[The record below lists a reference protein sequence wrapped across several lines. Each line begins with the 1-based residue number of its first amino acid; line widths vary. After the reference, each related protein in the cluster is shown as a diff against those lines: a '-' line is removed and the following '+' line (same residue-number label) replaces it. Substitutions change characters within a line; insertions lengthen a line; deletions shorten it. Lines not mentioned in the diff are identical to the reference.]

1 MTEYVTIGH
10 PDRIADLLAAKLIE
24 AIQRKDQWNAHAAIE
39 VLITGNKVVFS
50 GEARTS
56 LKLTKKFLKNEIVIP
71 VLNDCGYEERGDFS
85 KSQKIISSEYKVI
98 NLIQSQS
105 PDIKEAVFGENN
117 DLVKWNDQ
125 GIFYAGYDP
134 ITETGQ
140 SKEKFLA
147 QKIGD
152 YLFEAAKKNPK
163 LGTDIKVLINNNEI
177 TVAIPSLLDENITKK
192 MVEVLICQNPVY
204 LSDFIKTDNVVIKV
218 NTSGKYVS
226 HGSIAD
232 TGLTGRKL
240 AVNSLSPINQ
250 NGGGSMIKPVR
261 SADLLV
267 PLFLFNRAKKI
278 ALSLASKVEINLE
291 ACCEIG
297 KDTLPGYIGIT
308 PKQIIEENDLLNNF
322 YDLVK
327 RNFV

>member
-71 VLNDCGYEERGDFS
+71 VLNDCGYEDRGDFE

-140 SKEKFLA
+140 SREKFLA

-152 YLFEAAKKNPK
+152 YLFEVAKKNPK

-177 TVAIPSLLDENITKK
+177 TVAIPSLLSEDITKK

-278 ALSLASKVEINLE
+278 ALDIKVEVNLE

>member
-71 VLNDCGYEERGDFS
+71 VLNDCGYRDRGDFS

-152 YLFEAAKKNPK
+152 YLFEVAKKNPK

-177 TVAIPSLLDENITKK
+177 TVAIPSLLGEDITKK
-192 MVEVLICQNPVY
+192 MVEVLVCQSPVY
-204 LSDFIKTDNVVIKV
+204 LYDFIKSENVVIKV
-218 NTSGKYVS
+218 NTSGKYIS

-278 ALSLASKVEINLE
+278 ALDSKAEVNLE

-308 PKQIIEENDLLNNF
+308 PRQIIEDNDLLNNF

>member
-85 KSQKIISSEYKVI
+85 KSQKIISSEYKVV

-140 SKEKFLA
+140 SREKFLA

-152 YLFEAAKKNPK
+152 YLFEAAKKNSK

-278 ALSLASKVEINLE
+278 ALDSKAEVNLE

>member
-140 SKEKFLA
+140 SREKFLA

-218 NTSGKYVS
+218 NTSGKYAS

-278 ALSLASKVEINLE
+278 ALASKAEVNLE

-322 YDLVK
+322 YNLVK